1 MKSALSMIVKW
12 ACGRIAGMSLKSS
25 DEVSWLESWFGFE
38 SWVRLESWIWSWM
51 GLESRVESCMRFES
65 WIDSSLNGRL
75 SSWWGV
81 YECMEEVSS
90 GMELKWVERMAE
102 LSELLELEE
111 DGVMES

>member
-1 MKSALSMIVKW
+1 
-12 ACGRIAGMSLKSS
+12 
-25 DEVSWLESWFGFE
+25 
-38 SWVRLESWIWSWM
+38 M
-51 GLESRVESCMRFES
+51 GLESLIES
-65 WIDSSLNGRL
+65 WMDSSLNGRS

-102 LSELLELEE
+102 LSELDE